1 MAILQ
6 YGHGFVAGAA
16 AAGAGRMNALL
27 IRQATKPTMMKFSS
41 ALPKSPILK
50 GIGPGVVAACHP
62 AGSGVVTATMGM
74 MKSSTTAVTSLF
86 SAPPTTTA
94 IARARTFSFTR
105 NALNS
110 LHIAMVSLVNWR
122 DLRTRAVGMHRLV
135 APVPPGNL
143 LA

>member
-1 MAILQ
+1 MLTLQ
-6 YGHGFVAGAA
+6 KGQGFVAGAA

-27 IRQATKPTMMKFSS
+27 IRHATNATMRKFST
-41 ALPKSPILK
+41 ALPKSPILN
-50 GIGPGVVAACHP
+50 GIGPGATFVCHE
-62 AGSGVVTATMGM
+62 AGSGVAAATIGM
-74 MKSSTTAVTSLF
+74 MKSSTTAVTSLL

-94 IARARTFSFTR
+94 IASARTFSFTR

-110 LHIAMVSLVNWR
+110 LHIAMVRLVDWR